1 MDRVGGAGATWS
13 CEESHGPQE
22 APAESYPGI
31 FLLELQRKDDKR
43 AKGEPKAEG
52 VFAPLGWLTDGA
64 ELSSET
70 RWLLVPW
77 GVVTCF

>member
-13 CEESHGPQE
+13 RGESRGPQA
-22 APAESYPGI
+22 APTESYPGI

-52 VFAPLGWLTDGA
+52 VFTPL
-64 ELSSET
+64 
-70 RWLLVPW
+70 
-77 GVVTCF
+77 